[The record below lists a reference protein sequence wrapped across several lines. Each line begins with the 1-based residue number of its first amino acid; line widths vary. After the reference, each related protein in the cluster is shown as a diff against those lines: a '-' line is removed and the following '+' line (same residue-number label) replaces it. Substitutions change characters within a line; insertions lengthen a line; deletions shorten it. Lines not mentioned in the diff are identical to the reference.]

1 VTLASDLERS
11 RRTRVAIENLI
22 ANPELLGPIL
32 QPITRLSDGAL
43 VGHKATGRGSGDT
56 EVADTLSLLDGAK
69 SLGLVERLDWAFR
82 CHTFTVALRTS
93 GLGEL
98 HLTPEPETFGAAC
111 PPRLSAVWARGLR
124 ELDVVAELHEDAF
137 ADLAVLRR
145 ACDEMRGWGWRFAVA
160 DLADTADTA
169 DCAGV
174 APTLAWIK
182 LAYVEVD
189 LGQPGRIGQPAV
201 RRWMAAGRAVGA
213 QVLAVNV
220 EPSAVANAKAAGA
233 DLARATTT

>member
-160 DLADTADTA
+160 DLADTAE
-169 DCAGV
+169 V
-174 APTLAWIK
+174 APTLTWIEP
-182 LAYVEVD
+182 AYVEVD
-189 LGQPGRIGQPAV
+189 LGQPGRIAQPAV
-201 RRWMAAGRAVGA
+201 RRWMDAGRAVGA
-213 QVLAVNV
+213 RVLAVNV
-220 EPSAVANAKAAGA
+220 EPSAVATAKAAGA